1 VNGPRGRTSWAAAT
15 LLASA
20 LVAAGCSVGPDY
32 HRPALGA
39 PEAFRGPDGATAGA
53 SLGEADW
60 RAVYA
65 DPALQQLI
73 DSALRNNLDIRI
85 AATRIEQARAS
96 LGGGFERQRVS
107 KYVLLPGQTE
117 RTYDSATASGNLA
130 FDVDFF
136 GRLRRA
142 HEAARADWLGSQYGR
157 RAVAVALVADV
168 AGAYFDLLA
177 LDSQMLITRRTVES
191 RSKFV
196 ELTRAQHERGVASG
210 LDVATAEAQLALARA
225 NVPDLERQIVQT
237 EDRLSTLLGENP
249 HPIPRAKPGERL
261 PPAPELPATGL
272 PSALLDRRPDIQQAE
287 QSLVAAN
294 AQVGVA
300 KAALFPQIT
309 LSGASGA
316 LSGTLSTLLTAPA
329 STWSASAALAQ
340 PILNAQSNLYALEL
354 ADARKREA
362 LLQYEKT
369 VRTAFQDVAD
379 ALVAYQR
386 YAENAAELVT
396 QAEALRRAESIA
408 LARYRIGYASY
419 FDVINAERDL
429 FPAELQAVQ
438 AERSEIGA
446 LIQLY
451 QALGGGWQPDSTA
464 RRPPGSTAG

>member
-1 VNGPRGRTSWAAAT
+1 MNGPRGRTSWAAAT

-39 PEAFRGPDGATAGA
+39 PEAFRGPDGATAG
-53 SLGEADW
+53 
-60 RAVYA
+60 
-65 DPALQQLI
+65 
-73 DSALRNNLDIRI
+73 
-85 AATRIEQARAS
+85 AS